1 MDYVFL
7 TDCLWEIGDGIL
19 RGQIELHFR
28 VWHWHRNLEEKSRD
42 VFFEGRVHISILGV
56 VSQEYINLV
65 QFS

>member
-1 MDYVFL
+1 M
-7 TDCLWEIGDGIL
+7 
-19 RGQIELHFR
+19 RHR
-28 VWHWHRNLEEKSRD
+28 HRNLEEKSRD